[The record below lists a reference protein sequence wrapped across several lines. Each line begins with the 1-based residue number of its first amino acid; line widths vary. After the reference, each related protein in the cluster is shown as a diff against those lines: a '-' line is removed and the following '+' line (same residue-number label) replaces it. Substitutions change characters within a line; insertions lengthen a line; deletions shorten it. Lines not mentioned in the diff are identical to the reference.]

1 MVDESVAEY
10 PPAGEAACDFPTSS
24 GFSIGVEEEYQIV
37 DPETGELKA
46 HIHQLLPQGRE
57 LLGDHIKPE
66 MLQSVVEATTEVCQN
81 ISEVRAEITRLRAAM
96 ANMLAE
102 SGLRM
107 IAAGTH
113 PLSHWQNQHITPGD
127 RYKVLEEDLQ
137 DVVRSILIF
146 GLHVHISV
154 PDRALLIDL
163 MNEARYFLPHML
175 ALSTNSPFWLGRLTG
190 LKSYRTIVWQ
200 QFPRT
205 GIPVEFA
212 SWGEFENYVKLL
224 EKTNSID
231 NAKKL
236 WWDLR
241 PHPLFNTLEFR
252 VCDMPPTADETIA
265 LAALFQAVVAKLYKL
280 RMQNLG
286 FRRYSRALIEENK
299 WRAARY
305 GLDGK
310 LIDFGKQQE
319 VPMRDLAIELLDFVD
334 DVVDDLGSR
343 AELQTIRRIV
353 ETGTGADRQLAVY
366 AETESTR
373 AVVDW
378 LCDETL
384 RGIAL

>member
-1 MVDESVAEY
+1 MLGNRVPSM
-10 PPAGEAACDFPTSS
+10 PAGLPRLQSS
-24 GFSIGVEEEYQIV
+24 AFSIGVEEEYQIV

-46 HIHQLLPQGRE
+46 HIQELLPMGRK

-66 MLQSVVEATTEVCQN
+66 MLQSVVEATTAVCN
-81 ISEVRAEITRLRAAM
+81 NVGEVRAEIIRLRAAM
-96 ANMLAE
+96 AQMLAGA
-102 SGLRM
+102 GLRM
-107 IAAGTH
+107 VAAGTH
-113 PLSHWQNQHITPGD
+113 PLSHWQNQHITPTD
-127 RYKVLEEDLQ
+127 RYKVLEETLQ

-163 MNEARYFLPHML
+163 MNEARYFLPHLL

-205 GIPVEFA
+205 GIPERFA
-212 SWGEFENYVKLL
+212 SWSEFENYVNLL
-224 EKTNSID
+224 VDTNSVD
-231 NAKKL
+231 SSRRL

-241 PHPLFNTLEFR
+241 PHPQYNTLEFR
-252 VCDMPPTADETIA
+252 VCDMPATADETIA
-265 LAALFQAVVAKLYKL
+265 LAALCQALVAKLYKL

-286 FRRYSRALIEENK
+286 FRMYSRALIEENK

-319 VPMRDLAIELLDFVD
+319 VPMRDLAIELLEFVD

-366 AETESTR
+366 AKTQSTR

>member
-1 MVDESVAEY
+1 MAERNVPSVPVGGSPESSA
-10 PPAGEAACDFPTSS
+10 
-24 GFSIGVEEEYQIV
+24 FSIGVEEEYQIV

-46 HIHQLLPQGRE
+46 HIQELLPQGRK

-66 MLQSVVEATTEVCQN
+66 MLQSVVEATTEICNSVG
-81 ISEVRAEITRLRAAM
+81 EVRAEITRLRATM
-96 ANMLAE
+96 ARMLAQA
-102 SGLRM
+102 GLRM
-107 IAAGTH
+107 VAAGTH
-113 PLSHWQNQHITPGD
+113 PLSHWQTQHITPSD
-127 RYKVLEEDLQ
+127 RYKVLEENLQ

-154 PDRALLIDL
+154 PDPALLIDL
-163 MNEARYFLPHML
+163 MNDARYFLPHML

-190 LKSYRTIVWQ
+190 LKSYRTVVWQ

-205 GIPVEFA
+205 GIPERFA
-212 SWGEFENYVKLL
+212 SWSEFDNYVNLL
-224 EKTNSID
+224 VKTNCID
-231 NAKKL
+231 NGRRI

-241 PHPLFNTLEFR
+241 PHPSFNTLEFR
-252 VCDMPPTADETIA
+252 ICDMPTTADETIA
-265 LAALFQAVVAKLYKL
+265 LAALIQAVVAKLYKL

-286 FRRYSRALIEENK
+286 FRMYSRALIEENK

-334 DVVDDLGSR
+334 DVVDGLGSR
-343 AELQTIRRIV
+343 TELQTIRRIV
-353 ETGTGADRQLAVY
+353 QAGTGADHQIAVY
-366 AETESTR
+366 AKTQSTR

-378 LCDETL
+378 LCDETV
-384 RGIAL
+384 RGIGL